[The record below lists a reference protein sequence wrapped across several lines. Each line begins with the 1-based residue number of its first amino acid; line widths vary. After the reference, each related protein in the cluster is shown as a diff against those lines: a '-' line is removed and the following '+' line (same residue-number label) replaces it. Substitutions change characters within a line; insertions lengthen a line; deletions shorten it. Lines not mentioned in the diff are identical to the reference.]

1 MWVQNADNQYIDVE
15 KWKKCGSKRKIS
27 DFQGQSCWGGLD
39 LSSVGD
45 LTTLSLE
52 FPLENEQIYL
62 YSHSFMPRGR
72 IEEHIASD
80 LAPYDI
86 WGNKGLLTATAD
98 LGYYNNL
105 SVLIIK
111 KKQKLLEIGK

>member
-1 MWVQNADNQYIDVE
+1 
-15 KWKKCGSKRKIS
+15 
-27 DFQGQSCWGGLD
+27 
-39 LSSVGD
+39 
-45 LTTLSLE
+45 
-52 FPLENEQIYL
+52 
-62 YSHSFMPRGR
+62 MPRGR

-111 KKQKLLEIGK
+111 KNKQKLLEIGK